1 MFSPTTSLTLFSL
14 LALFILSNIAAI
26 LFGQPSPDRTR
37 RAIPWLQRSTS
48 LQLAIMAWL
57 FWVLAARGTALAT
70 FALLIAFGMSISFVA
85 DLIMA
90 EIIRLPN
97 RVLGGIVV
105 FGLAHLTYIAAYVAG
120 GQALGI
126 LRAPLWGGAVA
137 GFLALGLVLWRALI
151 HNPAA
156 PQLLNYGAL
165 GYTLLITVMVSTAV
179 ALSLADGRLGLL
191 SVGAF
196 LFLISDVILGN
207 QIFRQ
212 NNWPYVSEV
221 VWLTYILG
229 QAGIV
234 WSVLPALTIL

>member
-1 MFSPTTSLTLFSL
+1 MPLLFTL
-14 LALFILSNIAAI
+14 LAIFVTSNIAAI
-26 LFGQPSPDRTR
+26 AFGKPSADRAR

-57 FWVLAARGTALAT
+57 FWVLAARDTALAT
-70 FALLIAFGMSISFVA
+70 FSLLIAVGMSLSFIA

-97 RVLGGIVV
+97 RVMGGIVV
-105 FGLAHLTYIAAYVAG
+105 FGLAHLTYIGAYVSG

-126 LRAPLWGGAVA
+126 LDMARWREAVVVMS
-137 GFLALGLVLWRALI
+137 GFGLGLWFSFVRS
-151 HNPAA
+151 PSA
-156 PQLLNYGAL
+156 PKLLNYGAL
-165 GYTLLITVMVSTAV
+165 GYTLLITVMVATAV
-179 ALSLADGRLGLL
+179 ALSLADGRLSLL
-191 SVGAF
+191 AIGAT

-212 NNWPYVSEV
+212 NLWPYVSEV
-221 VWLTYILG
+221 VWLTYIFG

-234 WSVLPALTIL
+234 WSNLLALNML